1 MIYFNWPQ
9 NPKSEIRIPT
19 SHIQHHTS
27 KMLPFNLTILGSS
40 SATPTSDRNPTAQL
54 LSHGEKLF
62 LIDCGEGT
70 QVSLRRM
77 HIHFQRIKHIFISHL
92 HGDHFYGLIGLISS
106 MHLLGRTKPLH
117 VYGPPMLKEILD
129 QQLQAS
135 LTTLL
140 YTLEFHPTQ
149 AAREEILFE
158 DELISVSSFPMLHR
172 IPTTGFIF
180 REKPFERKI
189 RKDVIALLNIPVH
202 VISKLKAGEDY
213 VAADGTVHPNL
224 SITMESPL
232 PRTYAFCSDTAYFED
247 IIPIVQGADL
257 LYHETTFMNNR
268 EANAA
273 EKFHSTTGQAATI
286 AVKAAVK
293 KLLIGHFSARY
304 DDLQPLLD
312 EARTV
317 FPATDLAVDGCIFE
331 I

>member
-1 MIYFNWPQ
+1 
-9 NPKSEIRIPT
+9 
-19 SHIQHHTS
+19 
-27 KMLPFNLTILGSS
+27 MLPFNLTILGSS

-77 HIHFQRIKHIFISHL
+77 HIHFQRIRHIFISHL

-129 QQLQAS
+129 IQLLAS

-140 YTLEFHPTQ
+140 YPLEFHPTQ
-149 AAREEILFE
+149 AEKPEVIFE
-158 DELISVSSFPMLHR
+158 DDHIAVSSFPMLHR
-172 IPTTGFIF
+172 IPTTGFLF
-180 REKPFERKI
+180 REKPYERRI
-189 RKDVIALLNIPVH
+189 RKEVIELLKIPVH
-202 VISKLKAGEDY
+202 LIPKIKAGEDY
-213 VAADGTVHPNL
+213 ISPDGTIHSNQ

-232 PRTYAFCSDTAYFED
+232 PRSYAFCSDTAYFEE
-247 IIPIVQGADL
+247 IIPVIKDASL

-273 EKFHSTTGQAATI
+273 DKFHSTTGQAATI
-286 AVKAAVK
+286 ALKAGVK
-293 KLLIGHFSARY
+293 KLLIGHYSARY
-304 DDLQPLLD
+304 DDLKPLLE
-312 EARTV
+312 EARTI
-317 FPATDLAVDGCIFE
+317 FPETQLAVDGSIFE
-331 I
+331 L